1 MASNNKFKILA
12 FDPGLT
18 STGWSLLE
26 SEIDSQDVVILKIG
40 ELHPGQLA
48 DRAAYRDEVNRFDKR
63 VVTLRLL
70 REGVAGLLNEFNPD
84 FVTAEDIFINMFRPM
99 AYGALSM
106 ALCVMKMICRD
117 VAGKYLVAIP
127 TKICKQVMTGRGDK
141 GKITVQQSIA
151 AHPHIKFKDPNDL
164 AHMTEHEADSIAV
177 GMALFDRYHDLI
189 VKEVKERNERRTA
202 QS

>member
-1 MASNNKFKILA
+1 MANNNKFKILA

-141 GKITVQQSIA
+141 GKVTVQQSIA

-189 VKEVKERNERRTA
+189 VKEVKERNERRTT

>member
-18 STGWSLLE
+18 STGWSLIEGDIE
-26 SEIDSQDVVILKIG
+26 SRDVVVLKVG

-48 DRAAYRDEVNRFDKR
+48 DRAMFRDEVGRFDKR

-70 REGVAGLLNEFNPD
+70 REGVTKLLDDIKPD
-84 FVTAEDIFINMFRPM
+84 LVCAEDIFINPRRPQ
-99 AYGALSM
+99 AYGALCM
-106 ALCVMKMICRD
+106 WTAVVRMHCRD
-117 VAGKYLVAIP
+117 VVGKYLVSIP
-127 TKICKQVMTGRGDK
+127 TKICKQVVTGRGDM
-141 GKITVQQSIA
+141 GKLTVQQAIA
-151 AHPHIKFKDPNDL
+151 AHPHIKFKDLNDL

-189 VKEVKERNERRTA
+189 VKEVKERNERRTTP
-202 QS
+202 S

>member
-127 TKICKQVMTGRGDK
+127 TKICKQVMTGRGDR
-141 GKITVQQSIA
+141 GKVTVQQSIA

-189 VKEVKERNERRTA
+189 VKEVKERNERRTT

>member
-48 DRAAYRDEVNRFDKR
+48 DRAAYRDEVNKFDKR

-141 GKITVQQSIA
+141 GKVTVQQSIA

-164 AHMTEHEADSIAV
+164 THMTEHEADSIAV

-189 VKEVKERNERRTA
+189 VKEVKERNERRTT

>member
-26 SEIDSQDVVILKIG
+26 SEIDSQDLVILKIG

-48 DRAAYRDEVNRFDKR
+48 DRAAYRDEVNKFDKR

-141 GKITVQQSIA
+141 GKVTVQQSIA

-189 VKEVKERNERRTA
+189 VKEVKERNERRTT

>member
-26 SEIDSQDVVILKIG
+26 SEIGSQDVVILKIG

-48 DRAAYRDEVNRFDKR
+48 DRAAYRDEVNKFDKR

-84 FVTAEDIFINMFRPM
+84 FVTAEDIFINPRRPQ
-99 AYGALSM
+99 AYGGLCM
-106 ALCVMKMICRD
+106 AICMMKMICRD
-117 VAGKYLVAIP
+117 VSNKRLVTIP
-127 TKICKQVMTGRGDK
+127 TKIAKLDIAHSGSSGKRDVMESVTN
-141 GKITVQQSIA
+141 
-151 AHPHIKFKDPNDL
+151 HPNIKFASNDL
-164 AHMTEHEADSIAV
+164 RLNLSEHEADSIAV
-177 GMALFDRYHDLI
+177 GWSLTKRYKDLI
-189 VKEVKERNERRTA
+189 AKELEARNVCVQT
-202 QS
+202 